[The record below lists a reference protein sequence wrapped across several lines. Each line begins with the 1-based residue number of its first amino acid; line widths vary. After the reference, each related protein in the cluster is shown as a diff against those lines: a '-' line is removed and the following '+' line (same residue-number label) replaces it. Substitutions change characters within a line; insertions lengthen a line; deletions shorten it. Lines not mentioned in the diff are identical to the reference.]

1 MVSTIS
7 KRKILI
13 GSKISTVSVSWLSP
27 NNITTNCWC
36 LIMKSLV
43 MKSLGR
49 LDKILYNEIQ
59 IKFPGDDKRNFTQ
72 RNFTHNHD
80 VKDRLWYHAKFVVL
94 FKNNIIFLKKKSGHC
109 LGCNIKHII
118 ILASNF
124 FRARS
129 KFSLWYTSC
138 ISASILQL

>member
-7 KRKILI
+7 ERKILN

-94 FKNNIIFLKKKSGHC
+94 FKNNITFLKKNQATVRIYNSRFQ
-109 LGCNIKHII
+109 L
-118 ILASNF
+118 

>member
-1 MVSTIS
+1 MVLTIS

-13 GSKISTVSVSWLSP
+13 GSKISTVSDSWLSP
-27 NNITTNCWC
+27 NNISTNCWC

-94 FKNNIIFLKKKSGHC
+94 FKNNITFLKKIRPL
-109 LGCNIKHII
+109 LGYI

-124 FRARS
+124 LGHAQNLAYGIHLVYRHQ
-129 KFSLWYTSC
+129 SC
-138 ISASILQL
+138 NYNESIWS